1 MIIKRKL
8 DLLGIDKC
16 RYENIFNVYGGLFF
30 FFDLFVI

>member
-1 MIIKRKL
+1 MIIKMKL

-30 FFDLFVI
+30 FLIYL